1 MTKIVRD
8 RSLWF
13 NIKIALLYSIDRFMT
28 NPPSKSTPGISAG
41 KAPLIPPDGW
51 MEIGSI
57 VGAQGIKGE
66 VKVYPN
72 SDFPERF
79 ERAGERW
86 LWGSQDLQPRSI
98 HLKKGYEIPGKG
110 LYVVQ
115 LAGIDNRS
123 QAEQLRGQM
132 LLLPTTDRPKLAT
145 GEYHSQ
151 DLIGLPVF
159 HQVTGLEIGIVA
171 DIFTA
176 GHEVLVVSVPHDDD
190 KTSEAMIPFVKEIVP
205 VVDLAAR
212 RIEILPPPGLLELY
226 LPPSKSKPEAD

>member
-1 MTKIVRD
+1 
-8 RSLWF
+8 
-13 NIKIALLYSIDRFMT
+13 MT
-28 NPPSKSTPGISAG
+28 NSSPNTPKVSIGT
-41 KAPLIPPDGW
+41 PLVPPDGW

-86 LWGSQDLQPRSI
+86 LWGTHDLQPRSI
-98 HLKKGYEIPGKG
+98 QLKKGYEIPGKG

-115 LAGIDNRS
+115 LEGITDRS
-123 QAEQLRGQM
+123 QAENLRGQM
-132 LLLPTTDRPKLAT
+132 LLLPTNDRPRLAP

-159 HQVTGLEIGIVA
+159 HQATGQAIGKVV

-176 GHEVLVVSVPHDDD
+176 GHEILVVDGSAGDDG
-190 KTSEAMIPFVKEIVP
+190 TAEAMIPFVKEIVP
-205 VVDLAAR
+205 VVDLANR

-226 LPPSKSKPEAD
+226 LPKFELMGK

>member
-1 MTKIVRD
+1 MNST
-8 RSLWF
+8 
-13 NIKIALLYSIDRFMT
+13 
-28 NPPSKSTPGISAG
+28 PPKSTP
-41 KAPLIPPDGW
+41 LVPPDGW

-57 VGAQGIKGE
+57 VGAQGLKGE

-86 LWGSQDLQPRSI
+86 LWSERDTTPRSI
-98 HLKKGYEIPGKG
+98 QLQKGYQIPGKG

-115 LAGIDNRS
+115 LNGIVDRT
-123 QAEQLRGQM
+123 QAENLRGQM
-132 LLLPTTDRPKLAT
+132 LLLPITDRPKLAPE
-145 GEYHSQ
+145 EYHSQ

-159 HQVTGLEIGIVA
+159 HQQTGAQIGIVA

-176 GHEVLVVSVPHDDD
+176 GHQILVVDAPTGDD
-190 KTSEAMIPFVKEIVP
+190 KTVEVMIPFVKAIVP
-205 VVDLAAR
+205 VVDLPNG

-226 LPPSKSKPEAD
+226 LKDDRQQVDGNK

>member
-1 MTKIVRD
+1 MTD
-8 RSLWF
+8 PQSQPTPQ
-13 NIKIALLYSIDRFMT
+13 IATRQ
-28 NPPSKSTPGISAG
+28 
-41 KAPLIPPDGW
+41 APLAPPDGW

-86 LWGSQDLQPRSI
+86 LWGTQDLQPRSI
-98 HLKKGYEIPGKG
+98 QLEKGYQIPGKG

-115 LAGIDNRS
+115 LAGIGDRS
-123 QAEQLRGQM
+123 QAENLRGQM
-132 LLLPTTDRPKLAT
+132 LLLPATDRPQLAP

-159 HQVTGLEIGIVA
+159 DRVTGLAVGIVA

-176 GHEVLVVSVPHDDD
+176 GHEILVVSVPQADG
-190 KTSEAMIPFVKEIVP
+190 KAVEAMIPFVAAIVP
-205 VVDLAAR
+205 LIDIPAR
-212 RIEILPPPGLLELY
+212 RIEISPPPGLLELY
-226 LPPSKSKPEAD
+226 IPNWNAG

>member
-1 MTKIVRD
+1 
-8 RSLWF
+8 
-13 NIKIALLYSIDRFMT
+13 MT
-28 NPPSKSTPGISAG
+28 NPQSQPTPQIASRQD
-41 KAPLIPPDGW
+41 PLVPPDGW

-86 LWGSQDLQPRSI
+86 LWGSQDVQPRSI
-98 HLKKGYEIPGKG
+98 QLQKGYQIPGKG

-115 LAGIDNRS
+115 LEGIGDRS
-123 QAEQLRGQM
+123 QAEKLRGQM
-132 LLLPTTDRPKLAT
+132 LLLPTTDRPRLLP

-176 GHEVLVVSVPHDDD
+176 GHEILVVSAAQEDG
-190 KTSEAMIPFVKEIVP
+190 KTAEAMIPFVKEIVP
-205 VVDLAAR
+205 VVDVPNR

-226 LPPSKSKPEAD
+226 LPNSKSKPEED

>member
-1 MTKIVRD
+1 
-8 RSLWF
+8 
-13 NIKIALLYSIDRFMT
+13 MT
-28 NPPSKSTPGISAG
+28 NPPSQSTSQIAAG
-41 KAPLIPPDGW
+41 KATLLVPPAGW

-86 LWGSQDLQPRSI
+86 LWGTQDVEPRSI
-98 HLKKGYEIPGKG
+98 QLEKGYEIPGKG

-115 LAGIDNRS
+115 LAGIRDRN
-123 QAEQLRGQM
+123 QAENLRGQM
-132 LLLPTTDRPKLAT
+132 LLLPTTDRPKLRS

-159 HQVTGLEIGIVA
+159 HQVTGLEVGVVT

-176 GHEVLVVSVPHDDD
+176 GHEILVVSATQADG
-190 KTSEAMIPFVKEIVP
+190 KTAEAMIPFVKEIVP
-205 VVDLAAR
+205 IVDLANR
-212 RIEILPPPGLLELY
+212 RIEILPPPGLLEIY
-226 LPPSKSKPEAD
+226 LG

>member
-1 MTKIVRD
+1 
-8 RSLWF
+8 
-13 NIKIALLYSIDRFMT
+13 MT
-28 NPPSKSTPGISAG
+28 NPPPNTPVSIGT
-41 KAPLIPPDGW
+41 PLVPPDGW

-57 VGAQGIKGE
+57 VGAQGVKGE

-86 LWGSQDLQPRSI
+86 LWGDRDVQPRSI
-98 HLKKGYEIPGKG
+98 QLNKGYQIPGKG

-115 LAGIDNRS
+115 LAGITDRS
-123 QAEQLRGQM
+123 QAENLRGQM
-132 LLLPTTDRPKLAT
+132 LLLPTHDRPRLAP

-151 DLIGLPVF
+151 DLIGLSVF
-159 HQVTGLEIGIVA
+159 HQTTGQAIGKVI

-176 GHEVLVVSVPHDDD
+176 GHEILVVDGSAGEDG
-190 KTSEAMIPFVKEIVP
+190 TAEAMIPFVKEIVP
-205 VVDLAAR
+205 VVDLANQ

-226 LPPSKSKPEAD
+226 LPKFELRVES

>member
-1 MTKIVRD
+1 
-8 RSLWF
+8 
-13 NIKIALLYSIDRFMT
+13 MT
-28 NPPSKSTPGISAG
+28 NPPSKSTPGISTRT
-41 KAPLIPPDGW
+41 APLIPPVGW

-79 ERAGERW
+79 EQAGERW
-86 LWGSQDLQPRSI
+86 LWGSQDLEPRSI
-98 HLKKGYEIPGKG
+98 QLKKGYEIPGRG

-115 LAGIDNRS
+115 LEGIYNRS
-123 QAEQLRGQM
+123 QAENLRGQM
-132 LLLPTTDRPKLAT
+132 LLLPATDRPKLST

-151 DLIGLPVF
+151 DLIGLTVF

-176 GHEVLVVSVPHDDD
+176 GHEILVVNVPQGNG
-190 KTSEAMIPFVKEIVP
+190 KTVEAMIPFVKEIVP
-205 VVDLAAR
+205 VVDIANR

-226 LPPSKSKPEAD
+226 LPSSKANPE

>member
-1 MTKIVRD
+1 
-8 RSLWF
+8 
-13 NIKIALLYSIDRFMT
+13 MT
-28 NPPSKSTPGISAG
+28 NLPSQSTPQT
-41 KAPLIPPDGW
+41 APGTANLLPPDGW

-86 LWGSQDLQPRSI
+86 LWGSQDVEPRSI
-98 HLKKGYEIPGKG
+98 QLQKGYEIPGRN
-110 LYVVQ
+110 LYVVK
-115 LAGIDNRS
+115 LEGIHNRN
-123 QAEQLRGQM
+123 QAENLRGQM
-132 LLLPTTDRPKLAT
+132 LLLPTTDRPKLRS

-159 HQVTGLEIGIVA
+159 HQVTGMEVGIVT

-176 GHEVLVVSVPHDDD
+176 GHEILVVSATQADG
-190 KTSEAMIPFVKEIVP
+190 KTAKAMIPFVKEIVP
-205 VVDLAAR
+205 IVDLANR
-212 RIEILPPPGLLELY
+212 RIEILPPAGLLEIY
-226 LPPSKSKPEAD
+226 LPSWKVKQEDV

>member
-1 MTKIVRD
+1 
-8 RSLWF
+8 
-13 NIKIALLYSIDRFMT
+13 MT
-28 NPPSKSTPGISAG
+28 NISPKSTP
-41 KAPLIPPDGW
+41 LVPPTGW

-86 LWGSQDLQPRSI
+86 LWGSQDTEPRSI
-98 HLKKGYEIPGKG
+98 QLEKGYAIPGKG

-115 LAGIDNRS
+115 LAGTRDRN
-123 QAEQLRGQM
+123 QAEQLRGTM
-132 LLLPTTDRPKLAT
+132 LLLPITSRPKLAV

-151 DLIGLPVF
+151 DLIDLPVF
-159 HQVTGLEIGIVA
+159 HQETGVEIGIVG

-176 GHEVLVVSVPHDDD
+176 GHQILVVKAPIGNG
-190 KTSEAMIPFVKEIVP
+190 KTTEVMIPFVTAIVP
-205 VVDLAAR
+205 TVDIPNR

-226 LPPSKSKPEAD
+226 LSTPESAPKGE

>member
-1 MTKIVRD
+1 
-8 RSLWF
+8 
-13 NIKIALLYSIDRFMT
+13 MT
-28 NPPSKSTPGISAG
+28 NIPSKS
-41 KAPLIPPDGW
+41 APLVPPDGW

-86 LWGSQDLQPRSI
+86 LWGSQDIAPRSI
-98 HLKKGYEIPGKG
+98 QLQKGYQIPGKG

-115 LAGIDNRS
+115 LEGIGDRT
-123 QAEQLRGQM
+123 QAENLRGQM
-132 LLLPTTDRPKLAT
+132 LVLPVTDRPRLAPD
-145 GEYHSQ
+145 EYHSQ
-151 DLIGLPVF
+151 DLIDLPVF
-159 HQVTGLEIGIVA
+159 HQLTGAQIGVVA

-176 GHEVLVVSVPHDDD
+176 GHEILVVDAPNGDG
-190 KTSEAMIPFVKEIVP
+190 KTAQVMIPFVKEIVP
-205 VVDLAAR
+205 VVDVSNR

-226 LPPSKSKPEAD
+226 LKDSNHKNEEADRDNGNK

>member
-1 MTKIVRD
+1 
-8 RSLWF
+8 
-13 NIKIALLYSIDRFMT
+13 MT
-28 NPPSKSTPGISAG
+28 NPPSKSTPEIPSG
-41 KAPLIPPDGW
+41 KATLLPPDGW

-66 VKVYPN
+66 VKVHPN

-79 ERAGERW
+79 EQAGERW
-86 LWGSQDLQPRSI
+86 LWGSQDLEPRSI
-98 HLKKGYEIPGKG
+98 QLKKGYEIPGRN

-115 LAGIDNRS
+115 LEGIYNRN
-123 QAEQLRGQM
+123 QAENLRGQM
-132 LLLPTTDRPKLAT
+132 LLLPTTDRPKLRS

-176 GHEVLVVSVPHDDD
+176 GHEILVVSAALGNG
-190 KTSEAMIPFVKEIVP
+190 KTAEAMIPFVKEIVP
-205 VVDLAAR
+205 VVDLVNR
-212 RIEILPPPGLLELY
+212 RIEILPPPGLLEIY
-226 LPPSKSKPEAD
+226 LPNTNA

>member
-1 MTKIVRD
+1 
-8 RSLWF
+8 
-13 NIKIALLYSIDRFMT
+13 MT
-28 NPPSKSTPGISAG
+28 NPLAKSTP
-41 KAPLIPPDGW
+41 LVPPPGW

-86 LWGSQDLQPRSI
+86 LWGIHDIEPRSI
-98 HLKKGYEIPGKG
+98 QLNKGYEIPGRG

-115 LAGIDNRS
+115 LAGIEDRT
-123 QAEQLRGQM
+123 QAENLRGMM
-132 LLLPTTDRPKLAT
+132 LLLPISDRPKLAT

-151 DLIGLPVF
+151 DLIDLPVF
-159 HQVTGLEIGIVA
+159 HQLTGVEIGIVA

-176 GHEVLVVSVPHDDD
+176 GHEILVVKAPIGNG
-190 KTSEAMIPFVKEIVP
+190 KTTEVMIPFVKDIVP
-205 VVDLAAR
+205 VVDLPNR
-212 RIEILPPPGLLELY
+212 RIEVLPPPGLIELY
-226 LPPSKSKPEAD
+226 LPSSK

>member
-1 MTKIVRD
+1 MT
-8 RSLWF
+8 
-13 NIKIALLYSIDRFMT
+13 T
-28 NPPSKSTPGISAG
+28 NPPSKSTPGTPTRT
-41 KAPLIPPDGW
+41 APLLPPDGW

-79 ERAGERW
+79 EKAGERW
-86 LWGSQDLQPRSI
+86 LWGNQDLQPRSI
-98 HLKKGYEIPGKG
+98 QLLKGYEIPGKG

-115 LAGIDNRS
+115 LDGIHDRS
-123 QAEQLRGQM
+123 QAENLRGHM
-132 LLLPTTDRPKLAT
+132 LLLPTTDRPRLAP

-159 HQVTGLEIGIVA
+159 HQVTGVEVGVVA

-176 GHEVLVVSVPHDDD
+176 GHEILVVSVPHGDD
-190 KTSEAMIPFVKEIVP
+190 KNVEAMIPFVKEIVP
-205 VVDLAAR
+205 IVDLANR

-226 LPPSKSKPEAD
+226 LPSSKPKQEEV

>member
-1 MTKIVRD
+1 MNST
-8 RSLWF
+8 
-13 NIKIALLYSIDRFMT
+13 
-28 NPPSKSTPGISAG
+28 PPKSTPLA
-41 KAPLIPPDGW
+41 PPDGW

-57 VGAQGIKGE
+57 VGAQGLKGE

-86 LWGSQDLQPRSI
+86 LWSDRDTTPRSI
-98 HLKKGYEIPGKG
+98 QLQKGYQIPGKG

-115 LAGIDNRS
+115 LAGIVDRTT
-123 QAEQLRGQM
+123 AENLRGQM
-132 LLLPTTDRPKLAT
+132 LVLPITDRPQLAPE
-145 GEYHSQ
+145 EYHSQ

-159 HQVTGLEIGIVA
+159 HQQTGAQIGIVA

-176 GHEVLVVSVPHDDD
+176 GHEILIVNAPTADG
-190 KTSEAMIPFVKEIVP
+190 KTVEVMIPFVTAIVP
-205 VVDLAAR
+205 VVDLPNR

-226 LPPSKSKPEAD
+226 LKGDLNQDDNEQSIK

>member
-1 MTKIVRD
+1 
-8 RSLWF
+8 
-13 NIKIALLYSIDRFMT
+13 MT
-28 NPPSKSTPGISAG
+28 NQPSKSTPGIVTGSTS
-41 KAPLIPPDGW
+41 LVPPIGW

-86 LWGSQDLQPRSI
+86 LWASQDLQPRSI
-98 HLKKGYEIPGKG
+98 QLTKGYEIPGKG

-115 LAGIDNRS
+115 LAGINNRS
-123 QAEQLRGQM
+123 QAENLRGQM
-132 LLLPTTDRPKLAT
+132 LLLPTTDRPKLSS

-171 DIFTA
+171 DIFSA
-176 GHEVLVVSVPHDDD
+176 GHEILVVSAIQSDG
-190 KTSEAMIPFVKEIVP
+190 KTAEAMIPFVKEIVP
-205 VVDLAAR
+205 IVDLATR

-226 LPPSKSKPEAD
+226 LPNQQGEQSHTDR

>member
-1 MTKIVRD
+1 VVYHED
-8 RSLWF
+8 RSS
-13 NIKIALLYSIDRFMT
+13 LLTDRSMT
-28 NPPSKSTPGISAG
+28 NPPSQPTPQIAT
-41 KAPLIPPDGW
+41 KQAPLVPPDGW

-86 LWGSQDLQPRSI
+86 LWSTQDLQPRQVQ
-98 HLKKGYEIPGKG
+98 LQKGYQIPGKG

-115 LAGIDNRS
+115 LEGISDRS
-123 QAEQLRGQM
+123 QAEKLRGQM
-132 LLLPTTDRPKLAT
+132 LLLPTTDRPTLSP

-159 HQVTGLEIGIVA
+159 DRVTGLEVGIVA
-171 DIFTA
+171 DIFSA
-176 GHEVLVVSVPHDDD
+176 GHEILVVSVPQPDN
-190 KTSEAMIPFVKEIVP
+190 KTVEAMIPFVKEIVP
-205 VVDLAAR
+205 LVDVAAR
-212 RIEILPPPGLLELY
+212 RIEISPPPGLLELY
-226 LPPSKSKPEAD
+226 VPNWNAS